1 MRESFVIHSEYIEDL
16 PEEYKERFLQMVY
29 NYGIHEEVPIL
40 DGLEQSLWIKIQR
53 RIDLDRDTYETRKA
67 KLKEYKENWKK
78 SKKNDSVNSESFGII
93 ENHTESFGIIPTN
106 TSSVIVNDSVNVN
119 DNVFVN
125 VNDIENVSVI
135 DNVSDATELPSKDAP
150 STINY
155 SKIIFELFRDASL
168 PCAKGNEI
176 SFLQTDF
183 KNGLNYL
190 HKTSEFQHIHSDD
203 VIGAVK
209 NYIEVLQNP
218 DCYVSNRMNFFQLV
232 KSKNFYNYLPQNFD
246 VENFHNFGTT
256 SAKTQ
261 SDDVFK
267 DYEKKYISSPCSKC
281 GGTRIFLNPN
291 IKKWICDDCFGQ
303 FPFSSYKGDAK

>member
-16 PEEYKERFLQMVY
+16 PEEYKEIFLKMVY
-29 NYGIHEEVPIL
+29 DYGIHEIVPEL
-40 DGLEQSLWIKIQR
+40 DSLEKSLWIKIQR
-53 RIDLDRDTYETRKA
+53 RIDLDRDSYQK
-67 KLKEYKENWKK
+67 KLDYLKEYRKN
-78 SKKNDSVNSESFGII
+78 KKNNANSSQSSESSQKFGEFENIQTISLSDNDIDSVNDI
-93 ENHTESFGIIPTN
+93 
-106 TSSVIVNDSVNVN
+106 

-125 VNDIENVSVI
+125 DIEIDIVNDI
-135 DNVSDATELPSKDAP
+135 DAP
-150 STINY
+150 SKESPALTNY
-155 SKIIFELFRDASL
+155 SKIVFELFRDASL

-190 HKTSEFQHIHSDD
+190 HKTSEFQYIHSDD

-256 SAKTQ
+256 ASKTQ